1 MLIKSFKFIKL
12 TDKSNYI
19 NEVSLR
25 YANALIL
32 ISKKSGLKQIQN
44 DFKSFIKLIES
55 NKNLKLIINNPLIN
69 VMKKSTILENICKA
83 IKTEK
88 TFLGFVKT
96 LTKHNKIVLIEKV
109 FSQFNK
115 LIDIKE
121 GFTEVHLTTS
131 KELKNE
137 KLKQIEKIISQK
149 IDGKVK
155 LKKKVDPQII
165 GGIIIQIDS
174 FMIDNSIRSKLSGN
188 FI

>member
-1 MLIKSFKFIKL
+1 M

-44 DFKSFIKLIES
+44 DFESFIKLIET

-69 VMKKSTILENICKA
+69 VIKKSTILENICKA
-83 IKTEK
+83 IKTQK
-88 TFLGFVKT
+88 TFVGFVKT

-121 GFTEVHLTTS
+121 GFTEVQLTTS
-131 KELKNE
+131 KKLENE
-137 KLKQIEKIISQK
+137 KLEQIEKKISQK
-149 IDGKVK
+149 IDCKVK

-174 FMIDNSIRSKLSGN
+174 FMIDNSVKSKLSKN

>member
-1 MLIKSFKFIKL
+1 M

-19 NEVSLR
+19 YEVSLR

-44 DFKSFIKLIES
+44 DFESFIKLIRT
-55 NKNLKLIINNPLIN
+55 NKDLKSIINNPLIN
-69 VMKKSTILENICKA
+69 VTKKSTILENICKA
-83 IKTEK
+83 IKTQK
-88 TFLGFVKT
+88 IFLGFVKT
-96 LTKHNKIVLIEKV
+96 LTKHNKIFLIEKV

-115 LIDIKE
+115 LIDIDE

-131 KELKNE
+131 KKLDNE
-137 KLKQIEKIISQK
+137 KLKQIEKVISQK
-149 IDGKVK
+149 IDSKVK
-155 LKKKVDPQII
+155 LNKKVDPQII

-174 FMIDNSIRSKLSGN
+174 LMIDNSVKSKLSEN

>member
-1 MLIKSFKFIKL
+1 L

-32 ISKKSGLKQIQN
+32 ISKKSGPKQIKN
-44 DFKSFIKLIES
+44 DFESFIKLMEN
-55 NKNLKLIINNPLIN
+55 NKNLKSIINNPLIN
-69 VMKKSTILENICKA
+69 VAKKSVILEKICKA
-83 IKTEK
+83 INTQE
-88 TFLGFVKT
+88 TFLGFIKT

-131 KELKNE
+131 KKLEND
-137 KLKQIEKIISQK
+137 KLKEIEKIISKK
-149 IDGKVK
+149 INCKVK

-174 FMIDNSIRSKLSGN
+174 FMIDNSIKSKLSEN

>member
-1 MLIKSFKFIKL
+1 M

-19 NEVSLR
+19 NEVSIR

-32 ISKKSGLKQIQN
+32 ISKKGGLKQIQN
-44 DFKSFIKLIES
+44 DFESFIKLIET
-55 NKNLKLIINNPLIN
+55 NKDLKLVINNPLIN
-69 VMKKSTILENICKA
+69 VIKKSTILENICKA
-83 IKTEK
+83 IKTQK
-88 TFLGFVKT
+88 IFLGFLKT
-96 LTKHNKIVLIEKV
+96 LTKHNKIVLVEKV

-131 KELKNE
+131 KKLENE
-137 KLKQIEKIISQK
+137 KLKQIENIISQK
-149 IDGKVK
+149 IDCKVK

-174 FMIDNSIRSKLSGN
+174 FMIDNSVRSKLSEN
-188 FI
+188 LI

>member
-1 MLIKSFKFIKL
+1 M

-25 YANALIL
+25 YANALML
-32 ISKKSGLKQIQN
+32 ISEKSGLNQIQN
-44 DFKSFIKLIES
+44 DFESFIKLIKN
-55 NKNLKLIINNPLIN
+55 NKNLKLVIDNPLIN
-69 VMKKSTILENICKA
+69 VKKKSIILENICKA
-83 IKTEK
+83 IKAQK
-88 TFLGFVKT
+88 TFLGFIKT

-115 LIDIKE
+115 LIDNKE
-121 GFTEVHLTTS
+121 GFTEVYLTTS
-131 KELKNE
+131 KKLENE
-137 KLKQIEKIISQK
+137 KLKQIEKVISQK
-149 IDGKVK
+149 INCKVK

-174 FMIDNSIRSKLSGN
+174 FMIDNSVRSKLSGN

>member
-1 MLIKSFKFIKL
+1 M

-19 NEVSLR
+19 NEVSIR

-32 ISKKSGLKQIQN
+32 ISKKVGLKQIQN
-44 DFKSFIKLIES
+44 DFESFIKLIQT
-55 NKNLKLIINNPLIN
+55 NKDLKLIINNPLIN
-69 VMKKSTILENICKA
+69 VTKKSTILEKICKA
-83 IKTEK
+83 IKTQK
-88 TFLGFVKT
+88 IFLGFLKT
-96 LTKHNKIVLIEKV
+96 LTKHNKIVLVEKV

-131 KELKNE
+131 KKLENE

-149 IDGKVK
+149 IDCKVK

-174 FMIDNSIRSKLSGN
+174 FMIDNSVRSKLSEN
-188 FI
+188 LI

>member
-1 MLIKSFKFIKL
+1 M
-12 TDKSNYI
+12 TDRSNYI

-44 DFKSFIKLIES
+44 DFESFIKLIET
-55 NKNLKLIINNPLIN
+55 NKNLRLIINNPLIN
-69 VMKKSTILENICKA
+69 VTKKSTVLENICKV
-83 IKTEK
+83 IKTKK

-115 LIDIKE
+115 LIDIKD

-131 KELKNE
+131 TKLEDD

-149 IDGKVK
+149 INCKVK

-174 FMIDNSIRSKLSGN
+174 FMIDNSVKSKLSEN

>member
-1 MLIKSFKFIKL
+1 M

-32 ISKKSGLKQIQN
+32 ISKKSGLKQIYN
-44 DFKSFIKLIES
+44 DFESFIKLIET
-55 NKNLKLIINNPLIN
+55 NKDLRLIINNPLIN
-69 VMKKSTILENICKA
+69 VTKKSTILENICKA
-83 IKTEK
+83 IKTQK
-88 TFLGFVKT
+88 TFLGFLKI

-115 LIDIKE
+115 LIDIQE

-131 KELKNE
+131 IKLENE
-137 KLKQIEKIISQK
+137 KLKQIEEIISQK
-149 IDGKVK
+149 INCKVK

-174 FMIDNSIRSKLSGN
+174 LMIDNSVKSKLSEN

>member
-1 MLIKSFKFIKL
+1 M

-32 ISKKSGLKQIQN
+32 ISEKSGLKQIQN
-44 DFKSFIKLIES
+44 DFESFIKLVDT

-69 VMKKSTILENICKA
+69 VTKKSIILENICKA
-83 IKTEK
+83 IKTQRI
-88 TFLGFVKT
+88 FLGFVKT

-131 KELKNE
+131 KELEHE
-137 KLKQIEKIISQK
+137 KLKQ
-149 IDGKVK
+149 
-155 LKKKVDPQII
+155 
-165 GGIIIQIDS
+165 
-174 FMIDNSIRSKLSGN
+174 
-188 FI
+188 

>member
-1 MLIKSFKFIKL
+1 M

-32 ISKKSGLKQIQN
+32 ISKKNGLRKIKD
-44 DFKSFIKLIES
+44 DFESFIELLQT
-55 NKNLKLIINNPLIN
+55 NKSLKMIINNPLIN
-69 VMKKSTILENICKA
+69 VTKKSTILENICNA
-83 IKTEK
+83 IKTQK

-115 LIDIKE
+115 LIDINE

-131 KELKNE
+131 KKLENE

-149 IDGKVK
+149 INRQVK

-174 FMIDNSIRSKLSGN
+174 IMIDNSVKSKLSEN

>member
-1 MLIKSFKFIKL
+1 M

-44 DFKSFIKLIES
+44 DFESFIKLIMT
-55 NKNLKLIINNPLIN
+55 NKDLKSIINNPLIN
-69 VMKKSTILENICKA
+69 VTKKSTILENICKA
-83 IKTEK
+83 IKTQK
-88 TFLGFVKT
+88 IFLGFVKT
-96 LTKHNKIVLIEKV
+96 LTKHNKIFLIEKV

-115 LIDIKE
+115 LIDIDE

-131 KELKNE
+131 KKLDNE
-137 KLKQIEKIISQK
+137 KLKQIEKVISQK
-149 IDGKVK
+149 IDSKVK
-155 LKKKVDPQII
+155 LNKKVDPQII

-174 FMIDNSIRSKLSGN
+174 LMIDNSVKSKLSEN

>member
-1 MLIKSFKFIKL
+1 M

-19 NEVSLR
+19 HEVSLR

-44 DFKSFIKLIES
+44 DFESFIKLIRT
-55 NKNLKLIINNPLIN
+55 NKDLKSIINNPLIN
-69 VMKKSTILENICKA
+69 VTKKSTILENICKA
-83 IKTEK
+83 IKTQK
-88 TFLGFVKT
+88 TFLGFLKT

-131 KELKNE
+131 KKLENE

-149 IDGKVK
+149 IDCKVK

-174 FMIDNSIRSKLSGN
+174 FMIDNSVRSKLSEN

>member
-1 MLIKSFKFIKL
+1 M

-32 ISKKSGLKQIQN
+32 ISKKGGLKQIQN
-44 DFKSFIKLIES
+44 DFESFIKLIET
-55 NKNLKLIINNPLIN
+55 NKDLKLVINNPLIN
-69 VMKKSTILENICKA
+69 VIKKSTILENICKA
-83 IKTEK
+83 IKTQK
-88 TFLGFVKT
+88 IFLGFLKT
-96 LTKHNKIVLIEKV
+96 LTKHNKIVLVEKV

-131 KELKNE
+131 KKLENE

-149 IDGKVK
+149 IDCKVK

-174 FMIDNSIRSKLSGN
+174 FMIDNSVKSKLSEN

>member
-1 MLIKSFKFIKL
+1 M
-12 TDKSNYI
+12 
-19 NEVSLR
+19 SLR

-44 DFKSFIKLIES
+44 DFESFIKLIES
-55 NKNLKLIINNPLIN
+55 NKNLRLII
-69 VMKKSTILENICKA
+69 K
-83 IKTEK
+83 
-88 TFLGFVKT
+88 
-96 LTKHNKIVLIEKV
+96 KV

-115 LIDIKE
+115 LIDIKD
-121 GFTEVHLTTS
+121 GFTEVQLTTS
-131 KELKNE
+131 RKLEDE

-149 IDGKVK
+149 INCKVK

-174 FMIDNSIRSKLSGN
+174 FMIDNSVKSKLSEN